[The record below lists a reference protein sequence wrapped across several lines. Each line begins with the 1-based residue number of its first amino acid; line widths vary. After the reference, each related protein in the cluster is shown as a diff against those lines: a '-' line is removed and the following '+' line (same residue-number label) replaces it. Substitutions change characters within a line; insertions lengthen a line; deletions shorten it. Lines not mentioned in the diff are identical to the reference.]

1 MCNETDGLCYNDNVV
16 YVEVI
21 DMKEII
27 IHKDSRMI
35 YTDKEE
41 TFIYVCHHMEL
52 AFFGTKGI
60 LYQEHQIPQEEG
72 DMVILQKHGIY
83 TFYLPCNAC
92 ILLTNLEFLSQST
105 AIRFFQSPFQHE
117 EIKNCCIMIAD
128 LDAAAD
134 KKTQLLFESYF
145 NRLGYLVLNYFSYHE
160 DGIIETNES
169 GNQRIEE
176 IQKIIEHHL
185 YEELTLVELA
195 NQLHLTP
202 QYVSQLF
209 KTYFGCSFTQ
219 YISKLRLYEAMEEVQ
234 CTSHSFLQI
243 AMDHGFANVRS
254 FQAAFQLN
262 FGCTPK
268 QYRRM
273 IQKISTPGKV
283 SKNSYFQN
291 FVQEQKH
298 HLPIEYKDQN
308 EENYHVTL
316 SIKQKTTHL
325 HHTWKRLMTVGRARL
340 LLVDDIRRQ
349 LLEIQQDIGFEM
361 IRFHGIFND
370 DMHVYDEDENGNSF
384 YDFHQVNDALDFI
397 LKAGLKP
404 FIELGFMPS
413 KMAKYQDIVILNMF
427 HVSSPKDL
435 KKWQELVCEFLKNC
449 MNRYGIDE
457 VKNWYFEFWNNGG
470 FDAEDEKDEEAKKL
484 LFWQESVDSYLAFYE
499 ATYQAVKSIDPAI
512 RIGGPAVEISTLKQ
526 EKKLSAYLQFMKR
539 HHCMIDFLTLHV
551 YPATS
556 GLDMKQSMIFIED
569 WMHRHKLNME
579 VHISEWSTWKLDV
592 EEHFNDNCIKAG
604 YILHSILE
612 TMDRYS
618 SLGHWTFT
626 DYTETMRNKHA
637 AIYSNNV
644 GLFTGNGIKK
654 AGYNAYALLSKL
666 GDQMIAKGD
675 HYIFTKKSGRYQ
687 LLIHAGGSLA
697 QKQNEI
703 NRNFQF
709 NIYDL
714 PDGTYEKKVYYLNPE
729 SGSSF
734 DVWKQMGS
742 QKDLMEEDVIY
753 LKGHAMMSF
762 TREMMTIKD
771 HQDHEIRQLKE
782 QEAILV
788 EWIYK
793 F

>member
-1 MCNETDGLCYNDNVV
+1 
-16 YVEVI
+16 
-21 DMKEII
+21 MKEII
-27 IHKDSRMI
+27 IHKDSRLL
-35 YTDKEE
+35 YTDIEE
-41 TFIYVCHHMEL
+41 TFIYVCHHTEL
-52 AFFGTKGI
+52 VFFGTKDV
-60 LYQEHQIPQEEG
+60 LYQDHHFPQKEG

-83 TFYLPCNAC
+83 TFHLPCNGC
-92 ILLTNLEFLSQST
+92 ILLTNLDFLSQSPMT
-105 AIRFFQSPFQHE
+105 RFFQEPFQQE
-117 EIKNCCIMIAD
+117 EIKNCSIMIAN
-128 LDAAAD
+128 LDSTSD
-134 KKTQLLFESYF
+134 KKTQLLLESYL

-160 DGIIETNES
+160 DGIMECNGS

-176 IQKIIEHHL
+176 IQNIIKTHL
-185 YEELTLVELA
+185 HEELTLVELA
-195 NQLHLTP
+195 DLLHLTP
-202 QYVSQLF
+202 QYTSQMF
-209 KTYFGCSFTQ
+209 KAYFGCSFTQ

-273 IQKISTPGKV
+273 IQKISVPLHV
-283 SKNSYFQN
+283 SKNSYFER
-291 FVQEQKH
+291 FVQEQTN
-298 HLPIEYKDQN
+298 HLPLEFKEEN
-308 EENYHVTL
+308 EENYHVAL
-316 SIKQKTTHL
+316 SIKQKPIPL
-325 HHTWKRLMTVGRARL
+325 SHTWKRLMTVGRARL
-340 LLVDDIRRQ
+340 LLVDDIRKQ

-370 DMHVYDEDENGNSF
+370 DMHVYDEDEHGHAF
-384 YDFHQVNDALDFI
+384 YDFNQVNDALDFI

-413 KMAKYQDIVILNMF
+413 KLAKYQDIVILNMF

-435 KKWQELVCEFLKNC
+435 KKWKELVCEFLKNC

-457 VKNWYFEFWNNGG
+457 VKTWYFEFWNNGG
-470 FDAEDEKDEEAKKL
+470 FDAEDEEDEEIRKT
-484 LFWQESVDSYLAFYE
+484 LFWQESIDTYLAFYE
-499 ATYQAVKSIDPAI
+499 ATYQAVKSIHPDL
-512 RIGGPAVEISTLKQ
+512 RIGGPSVEISVLKQ
-526 EKKLSAYLQFMKR
+526 EKKLSAYLQFMRK
-539 HHCMIDFLTLHV
+539 HHCMIDFFTVHV

-556 GLDMKQSMIFIED
+556 GIEMERSMTYIED
-569 WMHRHKLNME
+569 WMHKHKLNME
-579 VHISEWSTWKLDV
+579 VHISEWSTWILDV
-592 EEHFNDNCIKAG
+592 EEHFNDNCTKAS

-637 AIYSNNV
+637 AMYSNNV

-654 AGYNAYALLSKL
+654 AGYNAYVLLSKL
-666 GDQMIAKGD
+666 GDQMIAKGE
-675 HYIFTKKSGRYQ
+675 HYIFTKKRGRYQ
-687 LLIHAGGSLA
+687 LLIHTGGTLD
-697 QKQNEI
+697 QKRKEVI
-703 NRNFQF
+703 HNFQF
-709 NIYDL
+709 TMYDL

-734 DVWKQMGS
+734 DVWKQMGA

-762 TREMMTIKD
+762 TREMTIIKNHKD
-771 HQDHEIRQLKE
+771 LEIRQLKDH
-782 QEAILV
+782 EAILI